1 MPLLGDLTRPEN
13 SAERAERKR
22 ILRLLTERG
31 GCVFCLHRDTAVL
44 GWGRS
49 VCKANHARSFPLCTK
64 DGQKPAFEMDED
76 QVREALR

>member
-13 SAERAERKR
+13 CAERAERRR
-22 ILRLLTERG
+22 ILALLTERG
-31 GCVFCLHRDTAVL
+31 GCWACLNRDKAVQVF
-44 GWGRS
+44 GRS

-64 DGQKPAFEMDED
+64 DGRKPAFEMDED